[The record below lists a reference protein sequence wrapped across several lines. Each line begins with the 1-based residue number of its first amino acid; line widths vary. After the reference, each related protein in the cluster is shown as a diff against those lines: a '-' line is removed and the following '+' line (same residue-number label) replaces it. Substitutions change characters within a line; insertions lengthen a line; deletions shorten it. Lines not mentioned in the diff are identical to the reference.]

1 MKKLLV
7 TLLSLMMIL
16 SMASPVSAADVTV
29 IEYWTFAESHVELF
43 KVMAEKWNAEFPDR
57 PIELSV
63 SVMPYDDMHN
73 KLLIALQSGVG
84 APDMVDIEIGKFA
97 NFLKGEPQLAPLNRV
112 VEPVLDD
119 IVRARVDIYAKDGNF
134 YGICFHVGAA
144 VIYYNDTLLKEAGI
158 DYTTIKTWDDYAE
171 AGAKF
176 LEATGK
182 PLGTVETT
190 DLWHFEPM
198 VFSQGGDILNPEDGT
213 PNIDNPAVKKALAFN
228 QDLLKKGILA
238 LAPGGNH
245 HAEEYYGMMN
255 AGSYGSVIM
264 PMWYM
269 NRFTD
274 YMPDLSQQIAIAP
287 MPVWEEGQPRSVGLG
302 GTGTAV
308 TNQADDPD
316 LTMDFLAFAKLSREG
331 NIEVW
336 NVLGFDPIRTEV
348 WGMTELRDGDTKF
361 HKYYIDNPF
370 DVLMEIKDEILAIT
384 VSEYLPAASDALKNT
399 VFFRAYE
406 EYADLDTMLPEE
418 NAKIK

>member
-1 MKKLLV
+1 MKKLFV
-7 TLLSLMMIL
+7 ALLSLVMLL
-16 SMASPVSAADVTV
+16 SMAGVASAADATV

-43 KVMAEKWNAEFPDR
+43 KVMADKWNAENPDR

-97 NFLKGEPQLAPLNRV
+97 NFLKGEPQLTPINRV
-112 VEPVLDD
+112 VEPELDN
-119 IVRARVDIYAKDGNF
+119 IVRSRVDIYAKDGNF

-144 VIYYNDTLLKEAGI
+144 VIYYNDALLKEAGI
-158 DYTTIKTWDDYAE
+158 DYTTIKTWDDYAA

-182 PLGTVETT
+182 PFGTVETT

-198 VFSQGGDILNPEDGT
+198 IFSQGGDILNPEDGT

-228 QDLLKKGILA
+228 QDLLQKGILA
-238 LAPGGNH
+238 LAPGGYH

-274 YMPDLSQQIAIAP
+274 YMPDLKQQIAIAP
-287 MPVWEEGQPRSVGLG
+287 VPVWEEGQPRSVGLG
-302 GTGTAV
+302 GTGTVV
-308 TNQADDPD
+308 TNQAKDPE
-316 LTMDFLAFAKLSREG
+316 LTMDYLAYAKLSKEG
-331 NIEVW
+331 NVQVW

-348 WGMTELRDGDTKF
+348 WNMTELRDGDTKF
-361 HKYYIDNPF
+361 HQYYVNNPF
-370 DVLMEIKDEILAIT
+370 DVLMEIKDEIPAIT
-384 VSEYLPAASDALKNT
+384 VSEYLPATSDALKNT

-406 EYADLDTMLPEE
+406 EFADLDTMLAEE